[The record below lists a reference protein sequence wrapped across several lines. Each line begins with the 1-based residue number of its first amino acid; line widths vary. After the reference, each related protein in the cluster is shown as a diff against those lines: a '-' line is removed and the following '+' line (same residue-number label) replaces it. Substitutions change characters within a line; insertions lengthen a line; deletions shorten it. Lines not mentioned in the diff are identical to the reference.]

1 MNIINILKNTNG
13 NLGLFIYLI
22 VVIFVLGKFF
32 GYKIVSQKIL
42 FILLV
47 INLLGLL

>member
-1 MNIINILKNTNG
+1 MNILNIFKNTNG
-13 NLGLFIYLI
+13 NLSLFIYLI
-22 VVIFVLGKFF
+22 VLIFVLGKFF
-32 GYKIVSQKIL
+32 GYKLVSQKFL